1 MPRRRRRHRAVYLSR
16 LRGVAREG
24 ACHLYAM
31 KVVDRRVV
39 AKKKN
44 LERAA
49 AGVAYVHMMGIVY
62 RNLKLE
68 NVLIRADGHTML
80 IDFDLSLESTSSVSR
95 PGRWPRQAR
104 SRASLQVSMPP
115 FLFLPLQLFLF
126 LICLLFCRKKKIYST
141 G

>member
-1 MPRRRRRHRAVYLSR
+1 
-16 LRGVAREG
+16 
-24 ACHLYAM
+24 M

-95 PGRWPRQAR
+95 PGQWPRQAR

-115 FLFLPLQLFLF
+115 FLFLPLQLFFFLF
-126 LICLLFCRKKKIYST
+126 LICLLFYRKKKSCSK
-141 G
+141 GGVSCWLAVLANWGGSSWFSCL